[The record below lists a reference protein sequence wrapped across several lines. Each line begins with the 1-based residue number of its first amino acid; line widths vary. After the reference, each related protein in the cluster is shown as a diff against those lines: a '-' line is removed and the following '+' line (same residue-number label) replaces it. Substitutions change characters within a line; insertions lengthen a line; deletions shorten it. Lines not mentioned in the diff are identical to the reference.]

1 VLPDR
6 DKSTLAEKLTQVV
19 IGRIVGGVA
28 ESARRFV
35 KRAVRIVVLALVAVT
50 MALLGIVFLAIGAVK
65 WFSILMPSWLAW
77 SVVGIILLLL
87 GVVLGLATLISSRI

>member
-1 VLPDR
+1 LPER
-6 DKSTLAEKLTQVV
+6 DKPTLAEKLTQVV

-28 ESARRFV
+28 ESAQRFV
-35 KRAVRIVVLALVAVT
+35 KRAVRTAVLALVAAT
-50 MALLGIVFLAIGAVK
+50 MALLGMAFLAIGAVK

-87 GVVLGLATLISSRI
+87 GVVLGLATLISSHS